1 MGNTGSFMVRWGP
14 WKYIAFGRTLKR
26 FADYTPQLFN
36 VATDPEELTDVAD
49 TARGKAVAKV
59 LDAKLRAVV
68 DYPEVDKMVIKN
80 DGAIY
85 QRWYLDKLGE
95 NATRK
100 KWEGTYQGFD
110 AADWDQVTAWYK
122 EVQEL

>member
-1 MGNTGSFMVRWGP
+1 MVGEALGEPNPMRVDIP
-14 WKYIAFGRTLKR
+14 
-26 FADYTPQLFN
+26 
-36 VATDPEELTDVAD
+36 
-49 TARGKAVAKV
+49 TASIS
-59 LDAKLRAVV
+59 VV